1 MDKVEKFIEK
11 FDSII
16 SEKIIKKKRFYFEVK
31 NENLKE
37 IAEYLFLTIHCRLST
52 ATAQETYRGIE
63 VLYHFS
69 DDETGQ
75 YFCPRIVMK
84 DKANPRMN
92 SITPIIKG
100 AEWIEREM
108 FDLWGI
114 NFTGHPRQEPLL
126 TKDNPGVTKQPLR
139 FGRVK

>member
-16 SEKIIKKKRFYFEVK
+16 SDKIIKKKRFYFEVK
-31 NENLKE
+31 NDNLKE

-75 YFCPRIVMK
+75 YFCPRIIIK
-84 DKANPRMN
+84 DKNNPRMN

-114 NFTGHPRQEPLL
+114 TFTGHPRLEPLL
-126 TKDNPGVTKQPLR
+126 TKDNPGVTKHPLR
-139 FGRVK
+139 FRRPQ